1 MKLDDLIKPHID
13 AYEALFKK
21 NIFKKII
28 DDTRP
33 LLLDEFR
40 LEIDDFHIDSPVNFD
55 KFENRERK
63 LYPKEC
69 RTANDSYK
77 GRLWLKFSLYYG
89 EDLIKTE
96 MKECGGFPIMYKSH
110 LCNLKNVT
118 NMPKYGEDEKEAG
131 GFFIIN
137 GLDKLVRFH
146 IMSKRNYPFAIIRAQ
161 HNKMYSD
168 RVISIRSVGEDEL
181 GHVNFL
187 LYANDGNVY
196 LKFFYRK
203 NEYHVPLVVILKA
216 LINTTDAEIFNS
228 LDKDPYVT
236 AALRKTGELK
246 VFSRKEC
253 LDYIGSRFKYILDA
267 HDSIEAAEYVLKT
280 VIVPHLTDNHDK
292 FDFFLASL
300 KKLYAFIRKEIVEDD
315 LDSPSSHELLTE
327 TQLFANVFKDRIED
341 FKKNFKNQYKKHIA
355 LEVQKKRKL
364 DEKVTELDLNYVVR
378 KEKLLFAYKIA
389 DFKTFSRG
397 FHTFLS
403 SGNVTHNNSSD
414 LLQSAGFVLLAE
426 RINYYRYISH
436 FRSVN
441 RGTFFQEVRTTTV
454 RKLRPESWGFLCPI
468 HTPDGT
474 PCGLLTHLTTGAELV
489 AESDQFDESIF
500 YSNGVHP
507 TIRGI
512 VFGVPV
518 FYDGRLV
525 GHTESSEMLV
535 EKLRDY
541 RRRNNLRVEIVFNNQ
556 DKQFKCV
563 CIYNG
568 LGRFTRPVKHLP
580 TGVIEWIGIM
590 EQVFLNIRL
599 KDGKKYLLDESK
611 IEDYEAF
618 EYEEIDNQNLF
629 SLVASLTPFSE
640 YNQSPRSMY
649 QCQMAKQSMGIP
661 AHNLATRTDTKL
673 YTINYTQH
681 PIVKN
686 RNYSVLEDYPLGI
699 NCIVAVLSYTAYD
712 MEDAMVINKG
722 SMERGLFCGYVYKT
736 DKIELP
742 KDAFFTYL
750 PNIGYKLKK
759 QDVLYSYSDLS
770 GKEFTIYASNYEGYF
785 IDAVD
790 IFKTEF
796 AVSANIKF
804 RIIRNP
810 NIGDKFCSRHGQKGV
825 CSMHWPT
832 IDMPFTEGG
841 IVPDIIINPHAFPS
855 RMTIGMLIES
865 MAGKAGACSGE
876 FQDATAFEKNSYI
889 DDNTDNGFEKK
900 KASIGEEL
908 RAHGFN
914 YYGNEPMYSGIHG
927 NEFKTDI
934 FIGVVFYQRLRH
946 MVNDKYQV
954 RTSGA
959 VISTTRQPVGG
970 RKKAGGVRFGEMERD
985 ALIAHGTSYLLN
997 DRLLK
1002 CSDHHIFT
1010 YCCSCKSILFTSKN
1024 SCTCGGKE
1032 YTTIELPFVFKFLC
1046 TELMAMNIKIQL
1058 DVKQPV

>member
-1 MKLDDLIKPHID
+1 
-13 AYEALFKK
+13 ALFKK

-28 DDTRP
+28 ENTRP

-40 LEIDDFHIDSPVNFD
+40 LEIDDFQIDTPVNID

-69 RTANDSYK
+69 RLANDSYK
-77 GRLWLKFSLYYG
+77 GRLWLKFSMYYG
-89 EDLIKTE
+89 EDLISSE
-96 MKECGGFPIMYKSH
+96 MKDCGGFPIMVKST
-110 LCNLKNVT
+110 LCNLKNAT
-118 NMPKYGEDEKEAG
+118 NMAKYGEDDNEAG

-146 IMSKRNYPFAIIRAQ
+146 IMVKRNYPFALIRSQ
-161 HNKMYSD
+161 HNKLYSD

-181 GHVNFL
+181 GHMNFL

-203 NEYHVPLVVILKA
+203 NEYHVPLITILKA
-216 LINTTDAEIFNS
+216 LVNCSDAEIYNS
-228 LDKDPYVT
+228 LDKDPYLT

-246 VFSRKEC
+246 IFSRKEC
-253 LDYIGSRFKYILDA
+253 LEYIGSKFKYI
-267 HDSIEAAEYVLKT
+267 SGTQSSVEAGQILISS
-280 VIVPHLTDNHDK
+280 VILPHLRDNQDK
-292 FDFFLASL
+292 FDFLLASL

-315 LDSPSSHELLTE
+315 PDSPSSHELLTE
-327 TQLFANVFKDRIED
+327 TQLFAIVFKERLEE
-341 FKKNFKNQYKKHIA
+341 FKKNFKNQYYKYITT
-355 LEVQKKRKL
+355 EVNKKRKT
-364 DEKVTELDLNYVVR
+364 DESATELNLNYVVR
-378 KEKLLFAYKIA
+378 KEKLLLSYKTA

-403 SGNVTHNNSSD
+403 SGNITHYNSSD
-414 LLQSAGFVLLAE
+414 LQQSAGFVLIAE
-426 RINYYRYISH
+426 RINFYRYISH

-441 RGTFFQEVRTTTV
+441 RGTFFQEIRTTTV
-454 RKLRPESWGFLCPI
+454 RKLRPESWGFMCPI

-474 PCGLLTHLTTGAELV
+474 PCGLLTHLTTGVDLV
-489 AESDQFDESIF
+489 AYSDQFDMNIF
-500 YSNGVHP
+500 YINGVMP
-507 TIRGI
+507 TIRGVVSSI
-512 VFGVPV
+512 PV
-518 FYDGRLV
+518 FYEGRLV
-525 GHTESSEMLV
+525 GHTDTPGLLV

-541 RRRNNLRVEIVFNNQ
+541 RRRTNSKVEIVFNDQ
-556 DKQFKCV
+556 DKQFRIV
-563 CIYNG
+563 SVFNG
-568 LGRFTRPVKHLP
+568 IGRFTRPVKHIP
-580 TGVIEWIGIM
+580 SGIVEWIGIM
-590 EQVFLNIRL
+590 EQVYLKIRL
-599 KDGKKYLLDESK
+599 KDGRKFLVDKSK
-611 IEDYEAF
+611 SEEYDSF

-661 AHNLATRTDTKL
+661 AHNIATRTDTKL

-686 RNYSVLEDYPLGI
+686 RNYNVLEDYPLGI

-742 KDAFFTYL
+742 RDSFFTYL
-750 PNIGYKLKK
+750 PNIGHKLNK
-759 QDVLYSYSDLS
+759 QDVLYAYSDLS
-770 GKEFTIYASNYEGYF
+770 GKEYTIYSANYEGYF
-785 IDAVD
+785 IDSVD

-796 AVSANIKF
+796 SVAANIKF

-865 MAGKAGACSGE
+865 MAGKAGACCGE

-889 DDNTDNGFEKK
+889 EDNTNNGFEKK
-900 KASIGEEL
+900 KASIGDEL
-908 RAHGFN
+908 KQHGFN

-927 NEFKTDI
+927 SEFKTDI

-946 MVNDKYQV
+946 MVNDKFQV

-1002 CSDHHIFT
+1002 CSDHHIFS
-1010 YCCSCKSILFTSKN
+1010 YCCTCKSVLFTNKN
-1024 SCTCGGKE
+1024 SCSCGGKE
-1032 YTTIELPFVFKFLC
+1032 FTTVELPFVFKFLC
-1046 TELMAMNIKIQL
+1046 SELMAMNIK
-1058 DVKQPV
+1058 